1 MPEVL
6 PLVWVLADDRAGNVA
21 QALGVA
27 EALGWPFER
36 KNLSYTRLA
45 GLPNALRGAS
55 LLGVAESCRGALS
68 PPWPDLVIAAGR
80 RTAPV
85 ARWIRRQHP
94 AARLCQVMDPGWP
107 GREDFALIAVPNHD
121 ADVTAAPNLLR
132 ITGAPHRVTPERLA
146 CEAEI
151 WRPQL
156 EHLPRPWIA
165 LIVGGATKSHTFT
178 ATQAQRLA
186 ELAGGMAAKAG
197 GSLLV
202 TSSRRTGAEAES
214 SLAAF
219 LPRPLHWF
227 RWGDGGDNPYF
238 GYLALADHIVVT
250 GDSVSMVCE
259 ACATPAPVSIFAP
272 TGMIGAK
279 HSRLHADLVAKGF
292 ARMLDGTL
300 AGGTH
305 PPLNAA
311 RVVADRLRGLMA

>member
-1 MPEVL
+1 MPEAP

-36 KNLSYTRLA
+36 KDVRYTRWA

-55 LLGVAESCRGALS
+55 LLGVDDNSRQGLT

-85 ARWIRRQHP
+85 ARWIRRQHT

-107 GREDFALIAVPNHD
+107 GREDFTLIAVPNHD
-121 ADVTAAPNLLR
+121 GEVTAAPNLLR

-146 CEAEI
+146 QEAGT
-151 WRPQL
+151 WQPRLQ
-156 EHLPRPWIA
+156 HLPRPWIA
-165 LIVGGATKSHTFT
+165 VIVGGATKAQTFT
-178 ATQAQRLA
+178 AGQARRLA
-186 ELAGGMAAKAG
+186 ELAGAMAGEAG

-202 TSSRRTGAEAES
+202 TTSRRTGPEAEAA
-214 SLAAF
+214 LAEA
-219 LPRPLHWF
+219 LPQPLHWF

-238 GYLALADHIVVT
+238 GYLALADAIVVT

-259 ACATPAPVSIFAP
+259 ACATPAPVFIFAP
-272 TGMIGAK
+272 PGMIGAK
-279 HSRLHADLVAKGF
+279 HARLHADLVAKGF
-292 ARMLDGTL
+292 ARMLDGRL
-300 AGGTH
+300 VGGTH

-311 RVVADRLRGLMA
+311 RVVVDRLRGLMA